1 LWSNAG
7 KVEGE
12 SGMKEREKKSGEN
25 ERSQKRHGVRDR
37 DRDRDLQASYEYFF
51 VGDWV
56 MKWNKNNTI

>member
-12 SGMKEREKKSGEN
+12 SGLKEREKKSREN

-37 DRDRDLQASYEYFF
+37 DLQASFEYFF
-51 VGDWV
+51 VGD
-56 MKWNKNNTI
+56 